1 MTSIPRETAPV
12 TDADELLQ
20 DFYVDAAPPSQ
31 NGAGYHEDSAGAA
44 AGDVPPDSDPTQ
56 ESAQPGDEAQL
67 PYWQTQLHTLET
79 FLQRPKKVW
88 LVDRILG
95 AGDFVLLFGESGHG
109 KTHAVIDFAFSCLT
123 GNTFA
128 DTFSIVRPMT
138 VAYATGEGVSG
149 LSDRLRAV
157 AQHYGR
163 TDVPLYIFSD
173 IPQLYERTSPPGAV
187 AFIHAWRAMADAG
200 QVPAQLD
207 VLILDTLHNATA
219 GADENSAR
227 DVSTIMQ
234 TLRLLR
240 DALGCAIVLVHHSNK
255 AGTDYRGS
263 SSLKGAMDTMLRS
276 QKTGDGNYLL
286 ACEKS
291 KDGEAW
297 QAQKF
302 ELAQVGDGSE
312 GVRVQW
318 TGVASGTGSKKE
330 THAAKCVAFLRAN
343 AGSYYT
349 ADDITR
355 EIGLSPDNA
364 KNVLADL
371 RQLVTAGTVQRDGAG
386 KRGAP
391 YRFSMDLLADDE

>member
-1 MTSIPRETAPV
+1 MTSIPRETPPV
-12 TDADELLQ
+12 TEVDDLVSGNLSGFQVDETPPAEDATQ
-20 DFYVDAAPPSQ
+20 DT
-31 NGAGYHEDSAGAA
+31 GETAGA
-44 AGDVPPDSDPTQ
+44 
-56 ESAQPGDEAQL
+56 DEAQ
-67 PYWQTQLHTLET
+67 PAYWQTQLYTLDA
-79 FLQRPKKVW
+79 FLQRPKKTW

-128 DTFSIVRPMT
+128 DTFSVARPLS
-138 VAYATGEGVSG
+138 VAYATGEGVGG
-149 LSDRLRAV
+149 LADRLRAV

-187 AFIHAWRAMADAG
+187 AFIHTWRAMAEAG

-207 VLILDTLHNATA
+207 VLVLDTLHNATA

-263 SSLKGAMDTMLRS
+263 SSLKGAMDSMLRA
-276 QKTGDGNYLL
+276 QKTGDSYILS
-286 ACEKS
+286 CEKI

-297 QAQKF
+297 QAQRF
-302 ELAQVGDGSE
+302 ELAQDGDAAE
-312 GVRVQW
+312 GVHVKW
-318 TGVASGTGSKKE
+318 TGAAKAAGKAE
-330 THAAKCVAFLRAN
+330 THAARCVAFLRAN
-343 AGSYYT
+343 AGEYFT

>member
-1 MTSIPRETAPV
+1 MSIPRETPPV
-12 TDADELLQ
+12 TEVDDLVYGNLSGFEVSDET
-20 DFYVDAAPPSQ
+20 PPAE
-31 NGAGYHEDSAGAA
+31 NGAGYHET
-44 AGDVPPDSDPTQ
+44 PPDVDPTQ
-56 ESAQPGDEAQL
+56 DTETAGADEAQ
-67 PYWQTQLHTLET
+67 PAYWQTQLYTLDA
-79 FLQRPKKVW
+79 FLQRPKKTW

-128 DTFSIVRPMT
+128 DTFSVARPLS
-138 VAYATGEGVSG
+138 VAYATGEGVGG
-149 LSDRLRAV
+149 LADRLRAV

-187 AFIHAWRAMADAG
+187 AFISAWRAMAEAG

-207 VLILDTLHNATA
+207 VLVLDTLHNATT

-263 SSLKGAMDTMLRS
+263 SSLKGAMDSMLRA
-276 QKTGDGNYLL
+276 QKTGDSYILS
-286 ACEKS
+286 CEKI

-297 QAQKF
+297 QAQRF
-302 ELAQVGDGSE
+302 ELAQDGDAAE
-312 GVRVQW
+312 GVHVKW
-318 TGVASGTGSKKE
+318 TGAAKVAGKAE
-330 THAAKCVAFLRAN
+330 THAARCVAFLRAN
-343 AGSYYT
+343 AGEYFT

>member
-1 MTSIPRETAPV
+1 MTSIPRTESPV
-12 TDADELLQ
+12 TDIDDIVSDNLSSFEVPDE
-20 DFYVDAAPPSQ
+20 APPSQ
-31 NGAGYHEDSAGAA
+31 NGAGYHET
-44 AGDVPPDSDPTQ
+44 PPDVDPTQ
-56 ESAQPGDEAQL
+56 DTETAGADEAQ
-67 PYWQTQLHTLET
+67 PAYWQTQLYTLDA
-79 FLQRPKKVW
+79 FLQRPKKTW

-128 DTFSIVRPMT
+128 DTFSVARPLS
-138 VAYATGEGVSG
+138 VAYATGEGVGG
-149 LSDRLRAV
+149 LADRLRAV

-187 AFIHAWRAMADAG
+187 AFISAWRAMAEAG

-207 VLILDTLHNATA
+207 VLVLDTLHNATT

-263 SSLKGAMDTMLRS
+263 SSLKGAMDSMLRA
-276 QKTGDGNYLL
+276 QKTGDSYILS
-286 ACEKS
+286 CEKI

-297 QAQKF
+297 QAQRF
-302 ELAQVGDGSE
+302 ELAQDGDAAE
-312 GVRVQW
+312 GVHVKW
-318 TGVASGTGSKKE
+318 TGAAKVAGKAE
-330 THAAKCVAFLRAN
+330 THAARCVAFLRAN
-343 AGSYYT
+343 AGEYFT